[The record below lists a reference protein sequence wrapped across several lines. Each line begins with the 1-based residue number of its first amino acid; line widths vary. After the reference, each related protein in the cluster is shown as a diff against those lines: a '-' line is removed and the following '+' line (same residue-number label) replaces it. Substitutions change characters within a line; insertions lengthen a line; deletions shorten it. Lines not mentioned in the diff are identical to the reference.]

1 LVELYVGDEVEV
13 THLKA
18 NIRPNGFGKFD
29 SSNYMTVHGKKY
41 DPQNRS
47 TTEPEFRSH
56 APAAFLT
63 VTTVKKRIK

>member
-41 DPQNRS
+41 DPQN
-47 TTEPEFRSH
+47 
-56 APAAFLT
+56 T
-63 VTTVKKRIK
+63 VFPWYYLL